1 MSTLLLDRSRNDRT
15 LFADSALTFGV
26 AAVFAFIALVL
37 AGGLMSFPSDR
48 LMWLLPAAP
57 ALLALG
63 FGFVAAWH
71 YFGRERVEL
80 AAGSVHATRFLG
92 PFKRRWSVR
101 FEDIM
106 GFDVPALGREFV
118 QGSWGVGQPSLHV
131 RTRGKTLQCCVGI
144 APAEAQRIGAAMWEA
159 AQNAGA
165 GRPTTR

>member
-1 MSTLLLDRSRNDRT
+1 MSTLLLDRSRNDRS
-15 LFADSALTFGV
+15 LFADSALTLGM

-37 AGGLMSFPSDR
+37 ARGLMSFPSDR

-57 ALLALG
+57 AVLSLG
-63 FGFVAAWH
+63 FGFVAVWH

-80 AAGSVHATRFLG
+80 EAGSVHATRFLG
-92 PFKRRWSVR
+92 PFRSRWSVR
-101 FEDIM
+101 LEDIM
-106 GFDVPALGREFV
+106 GIDVPALGREFV

-131 RTRGKTLQCCVGI
+131 RTRWNTLQCCVGI

-159 AQNAGA
+159 VQNAGA